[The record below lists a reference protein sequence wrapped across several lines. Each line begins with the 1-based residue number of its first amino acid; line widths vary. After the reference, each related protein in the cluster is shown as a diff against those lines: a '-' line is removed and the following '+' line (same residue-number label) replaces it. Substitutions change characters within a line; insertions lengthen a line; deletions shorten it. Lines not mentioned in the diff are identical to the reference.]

1 LQGLSLK
8 NVKASIWTDG
18 KKSNEEFGEMLF
30 THFGVSGPIILTLS
44 RFIAQELHHG
54 KQLWLSID
62 LKPALDDQQLDARL
76 LRDLNEHGK
85 KQVENAF
92 KLWLPGKLIPVFMK
106 LTAIEGTKLCNQV
119 NAAER
124 KKIRVLLKDF
134 RFKIS
139 GYRPFKEAIITSG
152 GINTAEINFKTMES
166 KIVRNLYFAGE
177 VIDLD
182 ADTGGYN
189 LQIAWST
196 GYLAGE
202 SAAVAGSG
210 L

>member
-1 LQGLSLK
+1 
-8 NVKASIWTDG
+8 
-18 KKSNEEFGEMLF
+18 
-30 THFGVSGPIILTLS
+30 
-44 RFIAQELHHG
+44 
-54 KQLWLSID
+54 
-62 LKPALDDQQLDARL
+62 L